1 VLRHD
6 IVRAASR
13 LLGLD
18 GAVFERIFALRESGG
33 GGGHA
38 LGEREADEL
47 FATYLAQIEQVIGA
61 VDRLEVSSEK

>member
-33 GGGHA
+33 GGHT
-38 LGEREADEL
+38 LGDREADEL
-47 FATYLAQIEQVIGA
+47 FAIYLAQIELVIEA